1 MFLKPSYALSVLTVF
16 CLTAQA
22 QVQFNGQI
30 GFDVWDIHTNI
41 PNPNQERLLFLANS
55 TPQWQYRNPSPWIR
69 FEGQADLSPQLSA
82 AIKLRGDQSSDWR
95 VDELNVKWAVS
106 PSLGAAVGVVDY
118 KLSWCRIHEEDSPW
132 VRENDPF
139 CTVRTTDQAVGAA
152 PGLQVYATNNT
163 SDWSLQ
169 GMIGIYNPLI
179 GDYDNKEFTN
189 TVISGNSKVTKND
202 RVGINLSAVHQATGA
217 EFRLGWQ
224 HVDQFARYV
233 LWPAPSPLADYKK
246 SGDIV
251 FVGASFNPHPQWSV
265 RATLLHSRIIGD
277 WEGAFV
283 TNGEL
288 YAGDQDI
295 DRQSISLE
303 NIYRVNAKNTL
314 ALALSEYKFQS
325 MSTFKRPNGTIS
337 YLPLGLLTNRLA
349 SISWRYE
356 WQHGV
361 YSALQASHSRSNIQ
375 LPSPIGTNRVE
386 GTSFGARLGWRF

>member
-139 CTVRTTDQAVGAA
+139 CTVRTTDQAVGSA
-152 PGLQVYATNNT
+152 PGVQIYANAVN
-163 SDWSLQ
+163 SNWSLQ
-169 GMIGIYNPLI
+169 AMIGIYDPLLV
-179 GDYDNKEFTN
+179 DYDKEEFTN
-189 TVISGNSKVTKND
+189 TVISGRSQVTKND
-202 RVGINLSAVHQATGA
+202 RLGINLSAVHQASGT

-224 HVDQFARYV
+224 RVEQFAKYEI
-233 LWPAPSPLADYKK
+233 WKPPAPLTDYKK
-246 SGDIV
+246 SGDII
-251 FVGASFNPHPQWSV
+251 FIGTSFNPHPQWSV
-265 RATLLHSRIIGD
+265 RATFLNSKIIGD
-277 WEGAFV
+277 WMGSDV
-283 TNGEL
+283 VNGL
-288 YAGDQDI
+288 IYAGDQDI
-295 DRQSISLE
+295 DRQSLSLE
-303 NIYRVNAKNTL
+303 NIYRVNTRNTV
-314 ALALSEYKFQS
+314 ALALSEYKFKS
-325 MSTFKRPNGTIS
+325 FSTFKQPNSTVT
-337 YLPLGLLTNRLA
+337 YYPLGLLTNRLA
-349 SISWRYE
+349 SIAWRHE
-356 WQHGV
+356 WGRGV
-361 YSALQASHSRSNIQ
+361 YSALQASHSQSSIQ
-375 LPSPIGTNRVE
+375 LPPPTGTNRTR
-386 GTSFGARLGWRF
+386 GTSFGARIGWRF